1 MFAGTATTQVT
12 TSKTHRDVGR
22 GQDFFVGSGCTMP
35 ILGEKKLSMQVPNGS
50 GETIM
55 IASVFQSAQVIRP
68 FLSVGRVWDEGFE
81 VRFTDGTVV
90 LSLTDLPRPFK
101 KLKALDFDNAE
112 EGPGPDV
119 VAALDAR
126 A

>member
-1 MFAGTATTQVT
+1 MTINPV
-12 TSKTHRDVGR
+12 DLGR
-22 GQDFFVGSGCTMP
+22 PRKGC
-35 ILGEKKLSMQVPNGS
+35 
-50 GETIM
+50 
-55 IASVFQSAQVIRP
+55 
-68 FLSVGRVWDEGFE
+68 FE

>member
-1 MFAGTATTQVT
+1 M
-12 TSKTHRDVGR
+12 
-22 GQDFFVGSGCTMP
+22 
-35 ILGEKKLSMQVPNGS
+35 
-50 GETIM
+50 
-55 IASVFQSAQVIRP
+55 
-68 FLSVGRVWDEGFE
+68 
-81 VRFTDGTVV
+81 RFTDGTVV